1 MTNSEQHERLCSI
14 LAKLVP
20 CDEITTDEL
29 ADLSSALG
37 IRIGEFYTPA
47 EIKDF
52 FDDMPET
59 EVLEVIEWERK
70 AA

>member
-1 MTNSEQHERLCSI
+1 MTNAEHHEYLCGI

-29 ADLSSALG
+29 ADLSSACG
-37 IRIGEFYTPA
+37 IRIGEFYSQQ
-47 EIKDF
+47 EVQEFMGESD
-52 FDDMPET
+52 
-59 EVLEVIEWERK
+59 VLEVIEWERK

>member
-1 MTNSEQHERLCSI
+1 MTTAEHHEYLCSI

-29 ADLSSALG
+29 ADLASSLG
-37 IRIGEFYTPA
+37 IHIGEFYSPQ
-47 EIKDF
+47 EVKEF
-52 FDDMPET
+52 MGES